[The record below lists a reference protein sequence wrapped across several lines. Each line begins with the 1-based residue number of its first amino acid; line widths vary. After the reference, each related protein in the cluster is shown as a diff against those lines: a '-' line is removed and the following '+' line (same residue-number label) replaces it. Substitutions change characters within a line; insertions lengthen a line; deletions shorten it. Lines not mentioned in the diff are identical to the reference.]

1 MTPMLAQYMQIK
13 NENPDCLLFFRLGDF
28 YELFYDDAVTAA
40 GILNITLTKRSR
52 EKDQDVPMCGVPFH
66 AAEGY
71 IAKLIQANQKVAIC
85 EQLETPEEAKKRG
98 YKAIVQRGIVRI
110 ITPGTLTEQ
119 NLLDEKS
126 HNYLAC
132 VVPDKKQWG
141 LAYVDIST
149 GDFWVTAGP
158 IQQMIQQALPLRPR
172 ELLVPEGSAESS
184 SVQKILQETQ
194 ALLTQQPKNRFYFN
208 SAHKRLLDAYGV
220 ATLEGFGT
228 FETLEVQAAGALLEY
243 VHLTQCG
250 SMPPLKPPQA
260 IQANQAVQIDYAT
273 MRNLEVFQTLRG
285 ERQGSLLTAIDHT
298 QNHMGARLLGQH
310 FLAPTQDPA
319 ILNKRLDGISALLAA
334 SDLERVRGCLKA
346 IPDLERILMRLA
358 VNRGGP
364 RDLLQIRSGLDKI
377 AELKNIL
384 DELAI
389 DNGLYGHYQDL
400 QNLSHMLTQ
409 TLADEVPLLAR
420 EGGFVKAGYN
430 AELDEQRALRDESAS
445 HIAMLQQEYQQETGI
460 TSLKIKHNQVLG
472 YFIDVT
478 HVHKNKV
485 PASFIQ
491 RQSLVNSNRYTTDAL
506 IALQEKIESAAEK
519 KLAIELRIFDEL
531 LQAVQEQAG
540 RLRTVCAWVA
550 AIDVAASHAVL
561 ARDHGYTR
569 PELHADTRL
578 KIMGGR
584 HPVVEQMIKRK
595 AQSQPFTAND
605 CTLTEQVKIWL
616 MTGPNMAGKSTFLRQ
631 NALIVLLAHIGAYV
645 PAEKAEIG
653 CIDRLFSRV
662 GAADD
667 LSRGQSTFMV
677 EMVETAAIL
686 NQATDRSFVIVD
698 EVGRGTATHDGLAI
712 AWAIAE
718 YLHDQVKCRSLF
730 ATHYHELTR
739 LRNHLK
745 RFACYTMA
753 VREWQG
759 EVVFL
764 HKVIEGVA
772 DQSYGIYVA
781 QLAGLPKKVIA
792 RAQVLM
798 ADFQE
803 KESQSE
809 KALSTPLFEQA
820 QSGTISEVCKQ
831 LEQVDPDALTPR
843 EALQV
848 LYDLKKMNQN

>member
-1 MTPMLAQYMQIK
+1 MLAQYMQIK

-28 YELFYDDAVTAA
+28 YELFYDDATTAA

-98 YKAIVQRGIVRI
+98 YKAIVQRGIVRV

-149 GDFWVTAGP
+149 GDFWVTTGP
-158 IQQMIQQALPLRPR
+158 VQQVIQQVLPLQPR
-172 ELLVPEGSAESS
+172 ELLVPEGSAESA

-228 FETLEVQAAGALLEY
+228 FDTLEVQAAGALLEY

-250 SMPPLKPPQA
+250 MMPPLKPPQT
-260 IQANQAVQIDYAT
+260 IQANQVVQIDYAT

-310 FLAPTQDPA
+310 FLAPTQDQS
-319 ILNKRLDGISALLAA
+319 ILNKRLEGVAALVAIN
-334 SDLERVRGCLKA
+334 DLERVRGCLKA

-358 VNRGGP
+358 ANRGGP
-364 RDLLQIRSGLDKI
+364 RDLLQIRSGLEKI
-377 AELKNIL
+377 AELKTTL
-384 DELAI
+384 DELAVES
-389 DNGLYGHYQDL
+389 GLYGHYQDL
-400 QNLSHMLTQ
+400 QDLSHQLVQ
-409 TLADEVPLLAR
+409 TLADDVPLLAR

-430 AELDEQRALRDESAS
+430 TELDELRALRDESAS

-460 TSLKIKHNQVLG
+460 ASLKIKHNQVLG

-531 LQAVQEQAG
+531 LQAVQEQAA

-569 PELHADTRL
+569 PELYTDTRL

-584 HPVVEQMIKRK
+584 HPVVEQMMQRK

-645 PAEKAEIG
+645 PAEKAEVG
-653 CIDRLFSRV
+653 LVDRLFSRV

-698 EVGRGTATHDGLAI
+698 EIGRGTATHDGLAI

-820 QSGTISEVCKQ
+820 QNGTISEVCKQ
-831 LEQVDPDALTPR
+831 LELVDPDALTPR

-848 LYDLKKMNQN
+848 LYDLKKMNQS